1 MTEIGFIGL
10 GLMGEPMA
18 LNLVGA
24 GVNLLAWNR
33 TPAKLKPIIE
43 AGAEVAAS
51 AEEVFDRCET
61 VILMLAAPDATD
73 AVLGRGNDVFER
85 NVRGRLIVNT
95 GTAPP
100 AWSASLAAEVADA
113 GGRYVE
119 APVSGSRQQ
128 AQERRLVAMLS
139 GEPQDVA
146 AARELLDP
154 ICHASF
160 DCGAIP
166 GALRMKLAVNLFMIV
181 MVSGLVEAFH
191 FAESAGIDPA
201 VLRDVLAASPMAS
214 NVSQVK
220 ADKLVARDW
229 AAQAAIADVLK
240 NVDLVRE
247 AADGAGATAPLIGLC
262 RELYGSAVADGNGE
276 LDMVAVSRV
285 LHRRAERA
293 AT

>member
-33 TPAKLKPIIE
+33 TPAKLDPIIE
-43 AGAEVAAS
+43 AGAEAATS

-61 VILMLAAPDATD
+61 AILMLAAPDATD
-73 AVLGRGNDVFER
+73 AVLGRGHDVFER

-128 AQERRLVAMLS
+128 AQDRRLVAMLS

-191 FAESAGIDPA
+191 FAERAGIDQS
-201 VLRDVLAASPMAS
+201 VLRDILAASPMAS
-214 NVSQVK
+214 DVSQVK

-229 AAQAAIADVLK
+229 AAQAAITDVLK

-247 AADGAGATAPLIGLC
+247 AGRGAGATAPLIGLC
-262 RELYGSAVADGNGE
+262 RELYGSAVADGNGG
-276 LDMVAVSRV
+276 LDMVAVSSV
-285 LHRRAERA
+285 LDRRAERS
-293 AT
+293 T

>member
-18 LNLVGA
+18 LNLVSA
-24 GVNLLAWNR
+24 GQKLLTWNR
-33 TPAKLKPIIE
+33 TPAKLTPIIE
-43 AGAEVAAS
+43 AGAKAATS
-51 AEEVFDRCET
+51 AEEVFARCET
-61 VILMLAAPDATD
+61 VILMLASAD
-73 AVLGRGNDVFER
+73 AVDAILGRGSAAFER
-85 NVRGRLIVNT
+85 QVRGKLIVNT

-100 AWSASLAAEVADA
+100 PWSAGLAAEVVKA
-113 GGRYVE
+113 GGHYVE

-128 AQERRLVAMLS
+128 ARERRLVAMLS
-139 GEPQDVA
+139 GAAQDVA

-160 DCGAIP
+160 ECGAIP

-191 FAESAGIDPA
+191 FAERVGIDLA
-201 VLRDVLAASPMAS
+201 VLRDILAASPMAS
-214 NVSQVK
+214 NVSLVK
-220 ADKLVARDW
+220 ADKLVTRDW

-247 AADGAGATAPLIGLC
+247 AADGAGASAPLIGIC
-262 RELYGSAVADGNGE
+262 RELYGSAVVRGNGG
-276 LDMVAVSRV
+276 LDMVAVSSV
-285 LHRRAERA
+285 LHHLAERA
-293 AT
+293 AR

>member
-18 LNLVGA
+18 LNLVG
-24 GVNLLAWNR
+24 GSLKLLAWNR
-33 TPAKLKPIIE
+33 TPAKLEPIIE
-43 AGAEVAAS
+43 AGAEAAAS
-51 AEEVFDRCET
+51 AEEVFDRCGT
-61 VILMLAAPDATD
+61 VILMLAAPGVTD
-73 AVLGRGNDVFER
+73 AVLGRGSGDFER
-85 NVRGRLIVNT
+85 KVRGKLIVNT

-119 APVSGSRQQ
+119 APVSGSRHQ

-154 ICHASF
+154 ICHAIF

-166 GALRMKLAVNLFMIV
+166 GALRMKLALNLFMIV

-191 FAESAGIDPA
+191 FAERAGIDPA

-247 AADGAGATAPLIGLC
+247 AARGWGATAPLIGLC
-262 RELYGSAVADGNGE
+262 RELYGSAVADGNGG
-276 LDMVAVSRV
+276 LDMVAVSSV
-285 LHRRAERA
+285 LHRWAERA
-293 AT
+293 AA